1 MESHCCEYYGGIVMS
16 EQEVNRVDVNQASHE
31 ELVAVP
37 GIGPVLAAR
46 MIEKRP
52 FASLDDLTSVQ
63 GINTQLL
70 EKLGSYLSVSAAP
83 QSERVIELPAS
94 LVEEPQV
101 EVEPEIE
108 AAAPQPELEQASEPE
123 PQLEVKPPVEMPA
136 VDEVQVVEGEPVE
149 LDEAVMDEKTA
160 SHEPEAEKSPS
171 ALRVV
176 QNAPP
181 HQEKPPAGEPAA
193 AITRWELLT
202 YTIGAA
208 LISLILAVAF
218 VLGLLAVINGGLA
231 YPTSERLNALQR
243 EVDSLSDDAQ
253 TLQKDMGGLR
263 TRLDNL
269 EAISGR
275 VDGLEEE
282 TQALRSELDSKSKQ
296 VETMQAQVNQ
306 MTEQMT
312 KLQQRSDIFDRFLGG
327 LSGLLD
333 EVNTPAQ

>member
-1 MESHCCEYYGGIVMS
+1 
-16 EQEVNRVDVNQASHE
+16 
-31 ELVAVP
+31 
-37 GIGPVLAAR
+37 
-46 MIEKRP
+46 
-52 FASLDDLTSVQ
+52 
-63 GINTQLL
+63 
-70 EKLGSYLSVSAAP
+70 
-83 QSERVIELPAS
+83 
-94 LVEEPQV
+94 
-101 EVEPEIE
+101 
-108 AAAPQPELEQASEPE
+108 
-123 PQLEVKPPVEMPA
+123 
-136 VDEVQVVEGEPVE
+136 
-149 LDEAVMDEKTA
+149 
-160 SHEPEAEKSPS
+160 
-171 ALRVV
+171 VV